1 MFPAIGRFFCGP
13 TDEDKR
19 QAKRKAKEAEDARQ
33 REAERQKRAHD
44 AKMAELKLQ
53 AEKMKDKKA
62 QVKYWRQE
70 KKDAEAAFQA
80 CATAGTNIV
89 KELKTA
95 EREVFNTK
103 KEVDKQEADSKA
115 ALAVIKREVE
125 AAQAAYKENHD
136 KIRAAIDKTNVGE
149 GSIPQF
155 LNLINSGLIVGTL
168 NDTAK
173 REELN
178 AKLAAFGELIARRV
192 QTTMLLDTYFIDG
205 MAPLIP
211 FLNEEQYKTMDSILC
226 DDEKEF
232 NEIVVIIEKGIAN
245 TNAENKAYNE
255 GLAAKKEEEKV
266 KRTKLLAD
274 AEPIAKKI
282 AELQQQ
288 IDEVNVKK
296 AASPPPPTSPPANPK
311 DEDFDKELRVLT
323 EKINPLKAKKRDFEQ
338 EIKDI
343 DEFLESGPRKD
354 LKPIRTKQKKGGPLF
369 QKLKKLC
376 MRDFAESDKGWSG
389 KLKAAGTDPDDE
401 VPLSKYFKGKMAKWA
416 EYLVAEDYETMDLIL
431 CDEDDEFEAI
441 VDIIEAGI
449 ANDGGKPMKRG
460 TSGSKTRVMKDL
472 ESFCMRNQAKEG
484 WIKDQDVKKVQV
496 TRQLSE
502 VSPLLG
508 DFFGA
513 VDEAVTQG
521 RKMLEFSSDYNQEQK
536 LAIKEKEKNEKELQ
550 RLKAITAPKTD
561 DDSKS
566 SGVVESFDA
575 ECENTVAKT
584 GEDLEPGDKLD
595 QLKVA
600 RDDSDT
606 MVVAAI
612 VKLHVVESLRPKFA
626 NSLLPDT
633 MKTGYTLATDVEH
646 CSLQIFQSHGA
657 IRKSVL
663 MAQQL
668 LEFKPAA
675 PGPKSA
681 PFWEVIVIGIDNIF
695 KNYIQMVKIAAKYFA
710 FFPLFKS
717 GFEHYK
723 SCEEIAGKG
732 KAVNLTVATEYLLRD
747 VRKFTEF
754 TSQMQVIVDKLTQDA
769 ESVIGDCL
777 KQTAGAS
784 EFEKAQKA
792 RKVAKKRLLAE
803 ETNLRTQKM
812 AINSDLDD
820 AIASYNKALISFE
833 TWQFKQKMNVAQ
845 KERAQE
851 RVDTAVMLAKS
862 AEEAV
867 QNT

>member
-266 KRTKLLAD
+266 KRTKFAAD
-274 AEPIAKKI
+274 IEANDNQIAGLQKTI
-282 AELQQQ
+282 GELK
-288 IDEVNVKK
+288 VKQM
-296 AASPPPPTSPPANPK
+296 
-311 DEDFDKELRVLT
+311 DVQLMVQMEEMRQLRVKQKT
-323 EKINPLKAKKRDFEQ
+323 MKD

-343 DEFLESGPRKD
+343 DKFLKAGPRKD
-354 LKPIRTKQKKGGPLF
+354 IKPIRIKPKKGGPLF
-369 QKLKKLC
+369 EELKKLC
-376 MRDFAESDKGWSG
+376 MLDFAESEKGWIT
-389 KLKAAGTDPDDE
+389 KLEDDVE
-401 VPLSKYFKGKMAKWA
+401 LCEIPLSKYFKGKLAKWA
-416 EYLVAEDYETMDLIL
+416 EYLEEDCYESMEEIL
-431 CDEDDEFEAI
+431 CDDDDEFDAI
-441 VDIIEAGI
+441 VATIEEGI
-449 ANDGGKPMKRG
+449 ARDGGKPMQQA
-460 TSGSKTRVMKDL
+460 TPGSTTRVMRDL
-472 ESFCMRNQAKEG
+472 ERLCMRDHAKVGWLRAQAQKEAIVG
-484 WIKDQDVKKVQV
+484 K
-496 TRQLSE
+496 QLSE
-502 VSPLLG
+502 ISPFLAT
-508 DFFGA
+508 FFGEMQ
-513 VDEAVTQG
+513 VAVTDA
-521 RKMLEFSSDYNQEQK
+521 RIILEYSAERTPAQQ
-536 LAIKEKEKNEKELQ
+536 LAIKNAEENEKK
-550 RLKAITAPKTD
+550 LKAIED
-561 DDSKS
+561 EQD
-566 SGVVESFDA
+566 VERYGLNDELKA
-575 ECENTVAKT
+575 I
-584 GEDLEPGDKLD
+584 EDEQD
-595 QLKVA
+595 
-600 RDDSDT
+600 
-606 MVVAAI
+606 
-612 VKLHVVESLRPKFA
+612 VERK
-626 NSLLPDT
+626 LPD
-633 MKTGYTLATDVEH
+633 
-646 CSLQIFQSHGA
+646 QF
-657 IRKSVL
+657 
-663 MAQQL
+663 AQNPYGLNDEQ
-668 LEFKPAA
+668 
-675 PGPKSA
+675 
-681 PFWEVIVIGIDNIF
+681 
-695 KNYIQMVKIAAKYFA
+695 A
-710 FFPLFKS
+710 F
-717 GFEHYK
+717 
-723 SCEEIAGKG
+723 
-732 KAVNLTVATEYLLRD
+732 
-747 VRKFTEF
+747 
-754 TSQMQVIVDKLTQDA
+754 
-769 ESVIGDCL
+769 
-777 KQTAGAS
+777 
-784 EFEKAQKA
+784 
-792 RKVAKKRLLAE
+792 
-803 ETNLRTQKM
+803 
-812 AINSDLDD
+812 
-820 AIASYNKALISFE
+820 
-833 TWQFKQKMNVAQ
+833 
-845 KERAQE
+845 
-851 RVDTAVMLAKS
+851 
-862 AEEAV
+862 
-867 QNT
+867 